1 MSEPL
6 KVKPEDLV
14 TSGAQ
19 VDEHSQNVFVTHSA
33 ADQAIEASLARWAGS
48 SQAAM
53 ADKAGAWATVT
64 MELTTRL
71 YTHGEALRVNAL
83 SFSEMDKQNAE
94 DLAALD
100 PGESS
105 A

>member
-1 MSEPL
+1 MPEPL
-6 KVKPEDLV
+6 KVQPEDLAS
-14 TSGAQ
+14 SGSQ
-19 VDEHSQNVFVTHSA
+19 VDQHSQNVFATHSA
-33 ADQAIEASLARWAGS
+33 ADFKVDSALSQWAGR

-53 ADKAGAWATVT
+53 AEKAAAWTTVT
-64 MELTTRL
+64 TELTTRL

-83 SFSEMDKQNAE
+83 SFAEMDKQNAQ

>member
-1 MSEPL
+1 MPEPL
-6 KVKPEDLV
+6 KVQPEDLLA
-14 TSGAQ
+14 SGAQ

-33 ADQAIEASLARWAGS
+33 ADQKIESSLGRWAGR

-53 ADKAGAWATVT
+53 AEKATAWATVT
-64 MELTTRL
+64 TELTTRL

-83 SFSEMDKQNAE
+83 SFTQMDKQNAQ

-105 A
+105 P